1 MRMNV
6 VSMLIKFHLM
16 LIQSVEQICIQI
28 IADNIVL
35 NIKIILYKS
44 IQKAGI
50 MVVLVCVF

>member
-1 MRMNV
+1 

>member
-16 LIQSVEQICIQI
+16 LIQSVQQICIQI